1 MSTSAITPFRSFVQ
15 TPIFSVSPSS
25 FSLSQYSDKH
35 HHLADMV
42 VNIIVISSKP
52 SQLCRHI
59 FFDFI
64 IIFFDFSI

>member
-1 MSTSAITPFRSFVQ
+1 
-15 TPIFSVSPSS
+15 
-25 FSLSQYSDKH
+25 
-35 HHLADMV
+35 MV

-64 IIFFDFSI
+64 IFFFDFSI